1 MDNILKNKSFSI
13 FKGFGK
19 EQKNKKIKQ
28 VRFQNLRTTSN
39 KLHRLIETISK
50 SNSCK

>member
-19 EQKNKKIKQ
+19 EQKNKKK
-28 VRFQNLRTTSN
+28 N
-39 KLHRLIETISK
+39 KFIFKI
-50 SNSCK
+50 